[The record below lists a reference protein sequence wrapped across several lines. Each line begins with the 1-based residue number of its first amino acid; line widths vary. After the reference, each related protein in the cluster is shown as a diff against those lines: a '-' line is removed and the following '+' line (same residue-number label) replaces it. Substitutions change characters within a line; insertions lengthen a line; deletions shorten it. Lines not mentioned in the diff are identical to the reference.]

1 MAENNP
7 PASGASGI
15 EMAAIF
21 LMSLGE
27 EAASA
32 VLQHIGPKEVHK
44 ISTAMAALKHIKKEQ
59 VVEVANEFNSI
70 VNDET
75 GIGVGSS
82 DYLKTVL
89 VKALGEDRAGSI
101 IDRVLMGENVSGLEQ
116 LKWMDPRA
124 ITEIIRLEH
133 PQIIAVVLSYL
144 DSDLSSEVLSMLPEN
159 TRSDLIMRIST
170 LDRLQ
175 PAALLELNNVI
186 EEQFSGSE
194 HLKSSSVGG
203 IKTAANILNL
213 MDTSIESTIVD
224 EISEIDNEMAE
235 SIQDLMFV
243 FDDLSN
249 VDNKGIQMLLR
260 EISSETLVIA
270 LKGSD
275 EDMREKIFTN
285 MSKRAS
291 EMLRDDLE
299 ARGPVKLSDVEAS
312 QKEILSIARRLE
324 ESGELS
330 LSAGGGDD
338 YV

>member
-7 PASGASGI
+7 PSGVSGVD
-15 EMAAIF
+15 MAAIF

-44 ISTAMAALKHIKKEQ
+44 ISTAMAALSNIRKEQ
-59 VVEVANEFNSI
+59 VHEVIEEFNTI
-70 VNDET
+70 VSDET
-75 GIGVGSS
+75 ALGVGSS

-101 IDRVLMGENVSGLEQ
+101 IDRVLLGENVSGLEQ

-124 ITEIIRLEH
+124 VTEIIRLEH

-144 DSDLSSEVLSMLPEN
+144 DSDLSADVLSMLPEN

-186 EEQFSGSE
+186 EKQFSGSE

-203 IKTAANILNL
+203 IKAAANILNL
-213 MDTSIESTIVD
+213 MDASIESTIVD
-224 EISEIDNEMAE
+224 AISEVDNEMAE

-243 FDDLSN
+243 FDDLAN
-249 VDNKGIQMLLR
+249 VENKGIQMLLR

-275 EDMREKIFTN
+275 DDMREKIFTN